1 MLHERLVVQRDPAD
15 LLEGHAVAEEHVEL
29 PDRTEGGGLG
39 RRKGGD
45 ELIPG
50 RRLGGLAPTFE
61 SLREA
66 GHDLRLT
73 IRHFGGFG
81 QQLVQ
86 RTRLLIR
93 SLGEA
98 TGDELGHLR
107 DPADV
112 GAVGQF
118 GERQLADSRPD
129 EQREVMVGRVLV
141 VTQQVLGDERAHGR
155 GEVRKRRRQGEA
167 HALAVRGRRQLQDRI
182 LLLVAVRDEP
192 GMVRVL
198 GQGIVPPH
206 QRLGEFAFDQ
216 AGQDIGALLGE
227 EGGGRVMGA
236 VSIGKGLRPRLGRG
250 HRTQGRVRVERE
262 DRVGLGDK
270 LLPRGQGRRQ
280 VDAPPGALAEF
291 PAGHADQPFVRAALQ
306 VDELGRG
313 RLGEVDAGRLGF
325 AMGDLEDPAGS
336 AVDAVLVVALADV
349 APVEDRDGAVRALA
363 QLDPAEPRVVGF
375 EDVRLVL
382 HDQRAALPLDGFD
395 VHATTVEVEGHQL
408 VPELRRPVLAP
419 VNHHAHVRVTAA
431 QGLGPAAAAIR
442 IVPLLARVPMVVVR
456 LLVDEL
462 VHERVRILAVHA
474 LEVGAVDT
482 LPTMPDH
489 RVDEEQ
495 LVVLGPIGAP
505 RVRRA
510 VAIRLEDLRHRV
522 VTPEPARGR
531 LTLLLRD
538 ARHIDP
544 RGAGDAHA
552 SVEPTVR
559 TPLESVGER
568 MAAGG
573 RRAETIEHH
582 LGRARGLVTV
592 HRDEEQ
598 VRRAHRPHPAETALD
613 AREHLHVVGEHRALI
628 ELPVVI
634 GVLEDHDAIL
644 QLQVEAFLA
653 VRVGVVLRHPE
664 SAALIPAERDGLAH
678 IWLGGEERGPEARR
692 QMELGQGVGRRERRD
707 RLRLVIARL
716 REGRR
721 PQVQGGEQSGEAD
734 IHRGGECRPDWGR
747 PGLSPPRRRPAFRI
761 RGGSESRRRS
771 RRSARASRRR
781 WAR

>member
-1 MLHERLVVQRDPAD
+1 MRVKLRVALEDPLRDAILVELRESLDRLHRRAAHVEQLLADRFHLRILGLDEAEQGGAALLHERVVVQRDPAE
-15 LLEGHAVAEEHVEL
+15 LVKGHAVAEKHVER
-29 PDRTEGGGLG
+29 PDRGERGGLG
-39 RRKGGD
+39 RRDGGD
-45 ELIPG
+45 ELVPG
-50 RRLGGLAPTFE
+50 GGLGSLAPTFE
-61 SLREA
+61 PV
-66 GHDLRLT
+66 GHARDDVRVP

-86 RTRLLIR
+86 RARLLIR
-93 SLGEA
+93 SLGQA

-118 GERQLADSRPD
+118 GERQLADPRPD
-129 EQREVMVGRVLV
+129 KQREIMVSRVLV
-141 VTQQVLGDERAHGR
+141 VAQQVLGDERAQGR
-155 GEVRKRRRQGEA
+155 GEVRKRRRQGEP

-182 LLLVAVRDEP
+182 LLLVAVRDET

-216 AGQDIGALLGE
+216 ARQHIGALLG
-227 EGGGRVMGA
+227 GDGSGRVMGA
-236 VSIGKGLRPRLGRG
+236 VRIGKGLQPRLGRG
-250 HRTQGRVRVERE
+250 QRPQGRVRVERE
-262 DRVGLGDK
+262 DRVGLGDQ

-280 VDAPPGALAEF
+280 VDAPPGALAEL
-291 PAGHADQPFVRAALQ
+291 PTGHADQPFVRAALQ
-306 VDELGRG
+306 FDELGRG
-313 RLGEVDAGRLGF
+313 RLGEVDAGLLGF

-336 AVDAVLVVALADV
+336 AVDAVLIVALADI
-349 APVEDRDGAVRALA
+349 APVEDRNSAVRPLA
-363 QLDPAEPRVVGF
+363 QLDPPEPKVVGLQ
-375 EDVRLVL
+375 DVRLVL
-382 HDQRAALPLDGFD
+382 HDQRAAFPFDGFD
-395 VHATTVEVEGHQL
+395 VHAAAMEVEGHQL

-419 VNHHAHVRVTAA
+419 VDHHAHVRMTAA

-462 VHERVRILAVHA
+462 VHERVRILAMHA

-544 RGAGDAHA
+544 RGAGDTHA

-582 LGRARGLVTV
+582 LGRARGFVAV
-592 HRDEEQ
+592 HRDE
-598 VRRAHRPHPAETALD
+598 
-613 AREHLHVVGEHRALI
+613 
-628 ELPVVI
+628 
-634 GVLEDHDAIL
+634 
-644 QLQVEAFLA
+644 
-653 VRVGVVLRHPE
+653 
-664 SAALIPAERDGLAH
+664 
-678 IWLGGEERGPEARR
+678 
-692 QMELGQGVGRRERRD
+692 
-707 RLRLVIARL
+707 
-716 REGRR
+716 
-721 PQVQGGEQSGEAD
+721 
-734 IHRGGECRPDWGR
+734 
-747 PGLSPPRRRPAFRI
+747 
-761 RGGSESRRRS
+761 
-771 RRSARASRRR
+771 
-781 WAR
+781 